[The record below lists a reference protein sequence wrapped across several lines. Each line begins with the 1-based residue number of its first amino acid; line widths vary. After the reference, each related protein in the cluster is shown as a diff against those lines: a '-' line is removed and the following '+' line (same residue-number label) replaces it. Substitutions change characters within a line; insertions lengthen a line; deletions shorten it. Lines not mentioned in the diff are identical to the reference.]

1 MNKLLE
7 DFSEKSDGCVLD
19 NLPKLDENTSPVDLL
34 IVAEILHSSLLAF
47 LTPSEHDTRDRIFGF
62 GSGRDDQDME

>member
-34 IVAEILHSSLLAF
+34 IVAKILHSSLLAF
-47 LTPSEHDTRDRIFGF
+47 LTPDEHDTRDRIFGF
-62 GSGRDDQDME
+62 AASQHERDME